1 MEPQLEPWRDQIDRI
16 GWLAGQPP
24 GLRDA
29 LLAAAR
35 LRWLADGE
43 WAHGEGDEAAGILL
57 VLEGRLR
64 LFAQAPGDREALI
77 SIMGPGTAIG
87 QSPVFG
93 GGPRLVTAVSAGRT
107 LLLTLSDGAL
117 RRLAQDWPGLWQV
130 ISQLIYRQLQYS
142 VQVAA
147 ERVALPPRAQLASR
161 LLTLAPGSETVAA
174 SQAELA
180 ELLGFSRKAVNGWLG
195 ELEAAGAVRLGYGRI
210 EIVSRRA
217 LERAAAQER

>member
-1 MEPQLEPWRDQIDRI
+1 MDPLLAPYRDQIERM
-16 GWLAGQPP
+16 GWLADHPA
-24 GLRDA
+24 GLRQA

-35 LRWLADGE
+35 LRWLAPGE
-43 WAHGEGDEAAGILL
+43 WAHGEGDEAAGILM

-77 SIMGPGTAIG
+77 GVLGPGAAIG

-93 GGPRLVTAVSAGRT
+93 GGPRLVTAVAGARS
-107 LLLTLSDGAL
+107 LVLVLSDGAL
-117 RRLAQDWPGLWQV
+117 RQVAVAWPGVWQV
-130 ISQLIYRQLQYS
+130 VSQLIYRQLQFN

-161 LLTLAPGSETVAA
+161 LMMLALATDTVAA
-174 SQAELA
+174 NQTDIAEM
-180 ELLGFSRKAVNGWLG
+180 LGFSRKAVNGWLG
-195 ELEAAGAVRLGYGRI
+195 ELEATGAIRLGYGRI

-217 LERAAAQER
+217 LERAAAQDG